1 MQEVSPQAIGSQ
13 DLCRAWV
20 KSCFASLGGRSSRT
34 LLIWTPLYSHILDLK
49 LQEAIV
55 LSFSFKLSNLTSW
68 PPTKSLPL
76 IVSNYIVLSYLPL
89 FLSSFLPFIIQQL
102 LPRIYNVSDIFLRI
116 GEIMV
121 NKTQFL
127 FSLSL
132 YIREWK

>member
-76 IVSNYIVLSYLPL
+76 IVSNYIVLSYCSPHPLPIF
-89 FLSSFLPFIIQQL
+89 FLCTTFTSSLHFFKYYCFLIP
-102 LPRIYNVSDIFLRI
+102 LRI
-116 GEIMV
+116 NIR
-121 NKTQFL
+121 TICL
-127 FSLSL
+127 F
-132 YIREWK
+132 